1 MDCRVGI
8 YRIQASEAD
17 RKDGPPRHGRMR
29 GRPYTNEPL
38 YRSKNDKSVTQ
49 KLSEGPNCGYIKES
63 FFANNLDASIIPI
76 D

>member
-38 YRSKNDKSVTQ
+38 YRSKNDKLVTQ
-49 KLSEGPNCGYIKES
+49 NGRMAPI
-63 FFANNLDASIIPI
+63 ANMERGLFK
-76 D
+76 

>member
-38 YRSKNDKSVTQ
+38 YRSKNDKLVTQ
-49 KLSEGPNCGYIKES
+49 KREDGPYCEYGKGA
-63 FFANNLDASIIPI
+63 F
-76 D
+76 